1 MNEELAYGQ
10 YGQPQYGQPGQYGQ
24 ASEEA
29 GQIVMPFYLIC
40 DVSLSMTHDMPA
52 LNDSLQRLKRAI
64 LADPLVNDVAYI
76 AIMTFSEQAKLV
88 MPLGRMSEQQ
98 VPVLSP
104 EGGTQYGAA
113 FRLLAQAVAQD
124 TASLKARGLKVFR
137 PCAFFL
143 TDGEPLDGSWEQT
156 FKSNLTYDP
165 TTRTGMKGHP
175 VFVPFGFR
183 DAPEDV
189 LRKLAY
195 PREKGKWYHAK
206 SSSVEDA
213 LKGIISIIMN
223 TVVTAGRTPSTGQA
237 TVVLQAPPPG
247 SGINSGDPDDFV

>member
-10 YGQPQYGQPGQYGQ
+10 YGQAGQYGQPQYGQ
-24 ASEEA
+24 AAEEA

-40 DVSLSMTHDMPA
+40 DVSLSMTNDMRA
-52 LNDSLQRLKRAI
+52 LNDHLQRLKRAI
-64 LADPLVNDVAYI
+64 LADPLVNDVAYV
-76 AIMTFSEQAKLV
+76 AIMTFSDIAKVV
-88 MPLGRMSEQQ
+88 MPLGRMSEQH

-104 EGGTQYGAA
+104 ESGTNYGSA
-113 FRLLAQAVAQD
+113 FRLLAQTVAQD
-124 TASLKARGLKVFR
+124 TAELRTRGLKVFR

-143 TDGEPLDGSWEQT
+143 TDGEPLDRDWEQT
-156 FKSNLTYDP
+156 FRGSLTYDP
-165 TTRTGMKGHP
+165 TTKTGMKGHP
-175 VFVPFGFR
+175 IFVPFGFR
-183 DAPEDV
+183 AAPEGV

-195 PREKGKWYHAK
+195 PSDKGKWYHTRSA
-206 SSSVEDA
+206 SPEDA

-237 TVVLQAPPPG
+237 TMVLQAPPPG

>member
-1 MNEELAYGQ
+1 MNEELGYG
-10 YGQPQYGQPGQYGQ
+10 QYGQPGQYGQ

-40 DVSLSMTHDMPA
+40 DVSLSMTNDMPA

-76 AIMTFSEQAKLV
+76 AIMTFSDIAKVV
-88 MPLGRMSEQQ
+88 MPLGRMSEQH

-104 EGGTQYGAA
+104 ESGTTYGSA
-113 FRLLAQAVAQD
+113 FRLLAQTVAQD
-124 TASLKARGLKVFR
+124 TADLKARGLKVFR

-143 TDGEPLDGSWEQT
+143 TDGEPYDRDWEQT
-156 FKSNLTYDP
+156 FRSTLTYDA
-165 TTRTGMKGHP
+165 TTKTGMKGHP
-175 VFVPFGFR
+175 IFVPFGFR
-183 DAPEDV
+183 EAPEAV

-195 PREKGKWYHAK
+195 PKEKGKWYHTK
-206 SSSVEDA
+206 SASIEEA
-213 LKGIISIIMN
+213 LKGIIGIIMH

-237 TVVLQAPPPG
+237 TMVLQAPPPT